1 MIESGTYKLEFE
13 IPYLNEIIERELV
26 IVNNVNESDE
36 WFSDQFKSIDS
47 EINNASKHLEGEG
60 KQKLERI
67 KFTIGRTKNEF
78 ENDKKDEGI
87 RLQVKDELKRQ
98 FTALDLLEI
107 EIELKKLEEV
117 FNTIKKEINETE
129 NQLHKNDF
137 RSIEER
143 IETVKTSEDFIQIFD
158 LREECDLLLQKIIAD
173 KLGDKR
179 FRASIIWYHQNFDS
193 LEWKEDRKNEA
204 KNALDAAL
212 ADFANLTEEKAI
224 KIHKEILWPS
234 QLEPGPGPDGPVI
247 VKK

>member
-1 MIESGTYKLEFE
+1 MIPIKTVEELITKHSNLEKELSTGDLDKKLFAEKSKE
-13 IPYLNEIIERELV
+13 YSDINEIIE
-26 IVNNVNESDE
+26 IAKKYIS
-36 WFSDQFKSIDS
+36 
-47 EINNASKHLEGEG
+47 
-60 KQKLERI
+60 
-67 KFTIGRTKNEF
+67 F

-107 EIELKKLEEV
+107 EIELNKLQEV

-137 RSIEER
+137 KSIEER

-204 KNALDAAL
+204 KKCLRY
-212 ADFANLTEEKAI
+212 
-224 KIHKEILWPS
+224 S
-234 QLEPGPGPDGPVI
+234 SC
-247 VKK
+247 